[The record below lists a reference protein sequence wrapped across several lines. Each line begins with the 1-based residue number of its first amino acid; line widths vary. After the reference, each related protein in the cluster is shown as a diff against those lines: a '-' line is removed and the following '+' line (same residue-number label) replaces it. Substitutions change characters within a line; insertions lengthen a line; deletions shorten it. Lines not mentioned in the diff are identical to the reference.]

1 MKVVCSLKQNQY
13 FKTFCFILSLI
24 CQEKPK
30 RGYET
35 EDPCVIYLQLKQSG
49 YLEGDCLDSICQ

>member
-24 CQEKPK
+24 WQEKPK

-35 EDPCVIYLQLKQSG
+35 DPCVIHLQLTQSG
-49 YLEGDCLDSICQ
+49 NVEDCLDSVCQ